1 MLSNRNKKVIDRIKA
16 DREAA
21 RGTKK
26 KPKWK
31 DIEYL
36 LALVEAQENIPDNNF
51 ILEFKDK
58 ENLQDGWCS
67 LDDGDLEYIKG
78 RFTAEREVDARNEET
93 KRYSYRFVRV
103 VTERREIYKP
113 QDLTD

>member
-36 LALVEAQENIPDNNF
+36 LELLKAQENFPDNKF
-51 ILEFKDK
+51 ILEFFDKD
-58 ENLQDGWCS
+58 LPSDGWQE
-67 LDDGDLEYIKG
+67 LDDGDLNYVRG
-78 RFTAEREVDARNEET
+78 RFAGEREVDARNSET
-93 KRYSYRFVRV
+93 KRYKYRFVRV

-113 QDLTD
+113 EDLTD